1 MKIIIE
7 YQGNTYESKED
18 KNHTAEQIKDL
29 MYKDFENM
37 NKLSLEL
44 KHGGFIILGSDA
56 LRSCVIKILDT

>member
-7 YQGNTYESKED
+7 YQGNTYKSKED
-18 KNHTAEQIKDL
+18 KNHTAEQVKDL

-37 NKLSLEL
+37 NKLHLEL

-56 LRSCVIKILDT
+56 LRSCVINILDT